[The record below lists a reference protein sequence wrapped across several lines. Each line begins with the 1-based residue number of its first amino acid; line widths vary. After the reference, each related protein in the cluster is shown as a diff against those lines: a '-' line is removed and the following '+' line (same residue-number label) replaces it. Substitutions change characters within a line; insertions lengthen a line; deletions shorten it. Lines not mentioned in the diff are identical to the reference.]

1 MASLQTAKKI
11 VSTLKENG
19 FEAYIVGGAVRDYLL
34 RIDSNDIDITS
45 SAKPHQVMKIFEDT
59 RPTGIK
65 YGTVTV
71 FERGEGFEVTTFRT
85 DGPAEDNRHP
95 DYIVYGDQV
104 EEDVLR
110 RDFTINGILMN
121 EKGEIFDYI
130 NGQEDLKA
138 KTIKTIGDPML
149 RFSEDAL
156 RMLRACYFQAKLNF
170 NIDANTLKAMEIQ
183 AGLLKTLPSERVF
196 NELIKLLKSKYS
208 RKALKTMQEV
218 GYDGV
223 IPGLKKT
230 IEFYI
235 EHELETHI
243 DPFFALSTYF
253 NEEDMTYWPF
263 SNKHRHKYV
272 KAARRAKEKRPISNQ
287 DLYEDGLEIM
297 TLAGRLLTMLHG
309 IPFKAKKLQ
318 DMYEN
323 LPIQSVVDLK
333 IKPKEMMALAHKK
346 AGAWIKETQED
357 MVKRILKG
365 ELENTREALFIDFR
379 MTYVKGMKV

>member
-19 FEAYIVGGAVRDYLL
+19 FDAYIVGGAVRDYLL

-121 EKGEIFDYI
+121 EKGEIFDYV

-138 KTIKTIGDPML
+138 KTINTIGDPML

-170 NIDANTLKAMEIQ
+170 SIDSDTLKAMAIQ

-196 NELIKLLKSKYS
+196 NELIKLLKSK
-208 RKALKTMQEV
+208 
-218 GYDGV
+218 
-223 IPGLKKT
+223 
-230 IEFYI
+230 
-235 EHELETHI
+235 
-243 DPFFALSTYF
+243 
-253 NEEDMTYWPF
+253 
-263 SNKHRHKYV
+263 
-272 KAARRAKEKRPISNQ
+272 
-287 DLYEDGLEIM
+287 
-297 TLAGRLLTMLHG
+297 
-309 IPFKAKKLQ
+309 
-318 DMYEN
+318 
-323 LPIQSVVDLK
+323 
-333 IKPKEMMALAHKK
+333 
-346 AGAWIKETQED
+346 
-357 MVKRILKG
+357 
-365 ELENTREALFIDFR
+365 
-379 MTYVKGMKV
+379 